1 MNRDA
6 KVWLSKN
13 IKIDKDYRNVLKINE
28 SDMISLMTNNSN
40 LVYYDN
46 HYSFL
51 RENINEIYVQAP
63 YGTCLQANYIAF
75 QNPDYS
81 NKIFFGFIDDVIFE
95 NNQTTRICFTID
107 VWTTWYSY
115 WDAKACFVIREH
127 VTDDTVGLHT
137 VPEGLETGEYIINAT
152 DYMMFDINHYVVI
165 AVSSTYNTPFSKPAH
180 TTYNGIFSGEY
191 LYTFSNTTQARNFI
205 NIYDECG
212 QGAAINSVYM
222 IPGTLF
228 NKLQTV
234 EDTVTYS
241 GSGTSITC
249 TYLLINGTTATIIEN
264 QKTITMQTTLN
275 GYTPKNNKL
284 KCYPYNV
291 LQVDNNNGGSA
302 VYHYEKFVNNSPS
315 FRTIGALT
323 PGCSIMCYP
332 LNYNLINDDLTHDV
346 LQCSYSE
353 GIPAGK
359 YPVGSWNTDVYTN
372 WLTQT
377 GVNRRIGQVSS
388 SISAIGST
396 LAGDFE
402 GAGMGLRSIFNSITE
417 VYTHSLIPDQTK
429 GNTNSGD
436 VTYASLQTMFAF
448 KKKSI
453 KQEYA
458 RIIDDYFN
466 RTGYKINR
474 IKVPNMSHR
483 QNFNYVQIGNEDNVA
498 YPNNYNNICPP
509 PEDLVQ
515 INNLFRRGVTLWN
528 SHSNLGDYSVSNNIT
543 Q

>member
-1 MNRDA
+1 MTTIELPD
-6 KVWLSKN
+6 
-13 IKIDKDYRNVLKINE
+13 
-28 SDMISLMTNNSN
+28 SLETIEEKAFWGCNN
-40 LVYYDN
+40 L
-46 HYSFL
+46 
-51 RENINEIYVQAP
+51 
-63 YGTCLQANYIAF
+63 T
-75 QNPDYS
+75 
-81 NKIFFGFIDDVIFE
+81 DVIFE
-95 NNQTTRICFTID
+95 NNQTTRIRFTID

-115 WDAKACFVIREH
+115 WDAKACFVVREH

-152 DYMMFDINHYVVI
+152 DYMMYDTNSYVVI
-165 AVSSTYNTPFSKPAH
+165 GASTVYNTPFLKPSA
-180 TTYNGIFSGEY
+180 TMYNGVFSGEF
-191 LYTFSNTTQARNFI
+191 LFTFSTPAQARNFL

-212 QGAAINSVYM
+212 QGSAINEVYM

-228 NKLQTV
+228 NKLIKT
-234 EDTVTYS
+234 EDTKTYE
-241 GSGTSITC
+241 GTTC
-249 TYLLINGTTATIIEN
+249 TYFVITGTSATIIEQ
-264 QKTITMQTTLN
+264 QKSISMQTTLN

-284 KCYPYNV
+284 KCWPYNY
-291 LQVDNNNGGSA
+291 LEVDNNNGGSV

-315 FRTIGALT
+315 FQTAGALT
-323 PGCSIMCYP
+323 PGCSVMCYP
-332 LNYNLINDDLTHDV
+332 LNYNLKTDDHISTAGMLYSYND
-346 LQCSYSE
+346 

-359 YPVGSWNTDVYTN
+359 YPVGSWKTDVYTN
-372 WLTQT
+372 WLTQSA
-377 GVNRRIGQVSS
+377 VNRRVGQVSS
-388 SISAIGST
+388 SLSAIGS
-396 LAGDFE
+396 AMSGNFE
-402 GAGMGLRSIFNSITE
+402 GAGMGLRSIFDSITE
-417 VYTHSLIPDQTK
+417 VYTHSLTPDQTN

-436 VTYASLQTMFAF
+436 VTFAMLQTMFAF

-498 YPNNYNNICPP
+498 YPNNHNNICPP

-515 INNLFRRGVTLWN
+515 INNLFRRGITLWN

-543 Q
+543 S